1 MANEQEFKKA
11 YDAVL
16 FAASVLK
23 RLNSGDLETFEQR
36 LKSQKIYYLAQVFGI
51 SPVYNFNL
59 YLRGPYSP
67 DLAYDLF
74 KLKEKVIEIKSEEF
88 VAEELEENFKSLKDF
103 VKGKTTRQ
111 LEVIATWHW
120 LIKRAQFSFAE
131 AKKKIIE
138 MKDAKE
144 DEISFASDSLKKIP

>member
-16 FAASVLK
+16 FAASVLE
-23 RLNSGDLETFEQR
+23 RLNSGNLETFEQR

-51 SPVYNFNL
+51 LPVYNFNL

-67 DLAYDLF
+67 DLSHDLF
-74 KLKEKVIEIKSEEF
+74 KLKRKDIKVGSEEF
-88 VAEELEENFKSLKDF
+88 VAEELEEKFKLLKDF

-111 LEVIATWHW
+111 LEIIATWHW

-144 DEISFASDSLKKIP
+144 DEIIFASECLKKIP